1 MGEAI
6 PPALISSLTFNYFSK
21 FRVSQAGH
29 TPVMLST
36 ASEFFPLAH
45 QRPHCTQL
53 LPPLTILPHQ
63 ALLDIANVCEEVA
76 HRCDLRDRGKK
87 KRKKKRCQ
95 LQNWSTPGAQH
106 LRNGSTY
113 HHIPWDRKKAVHLSS
128 RYLQYHTRILHY
140 PQHTQRETE
149 VVTTECGKVQQP
161 AFKEQKNHTVL

>member
-1 MGEAI
+1 MLLMLLCFQCSPTKLTSKLREVDMPESPADHPFTGSATGHSFQEAVEQGMGEAI

-53 LPPLTILPHQ
+53 PPPLTILPHQ

-87 KRKKKRCQ
+87 KRKKKKGVSYR
-95 LQNWSTPGAQH
+95 TGA
-106 LRNGSTY
+106 LL
-113 HHIPWDRKKAVHLSS
+113 VLS
-128 RYLQYHTRILHY
+128 I
-140 PQHTQRETE
+140 
-149 VVTTECGKVQQP
+149 
-161 AFKEQKNHTVL
+161 